1 MTNPT
6 IPPATDLPTVRQLN
20 RATLLAAGG
29 AIVLLVTA
37 VLPAEYGIDPTGIGS
52 ALGLTPMGQ
61 TKQAAAGRTVAVET
75 QPGANAQPG
84 APTTTVLPDG
94 STEIRLALR
103 PFEGREAKA
112 MMKAGGTMTWRWTTD
127 GEKLDYEFHG
137 DRPGATE
144 GDYTSYEKGTA
155 ASASGT
161 FRATFDG
168 RHGWYWKNNS
178 SKPVVL
184 TATVKGDIA
193 TFALLD

>member
-1 MTNPT
+1 MTD
-6 IPPATDLPTVRQLN
+6 PATPSPNALPTVRQLN
-20 RATLLAAGG
+20 RATLLAAAG
-29 AIVLLVTA
+29 AVVLLITA
-37 VLPAEYGIDPTGIGS
+37 VLPAEYGIDPTGIGN

-61 TKQAAAGRTVAVET
+61 TKQAAAGRALPAEA
-75 QPGANAQPG
+75 QPGASAAPG

-94 STEIRLALR
+94 STEIRLVLR

-112 MMKAGGTMTWRWTTD
+112 MMKAGGTMSWRWASD

-137 DRPGATE
+137 DRPGAAE

-155 ASASGT
+155 ARASGT

-178 SKPVVL
+178 SKPVGL
-184 TATVKGDIA
+184 TVTAKGNV
-193 TFALLD
+193 THFGLLE